1 MSQCVEVYQP
11 MPDNLIRIQNEGGGK
26 RVEVLADYKDEDHFS
41 VRLTGT
47 EAQIQRRHYIK
58 VE

>member
-26 RVEVLADYKDEDHFS
+26 RVEVRWVVKNGRHVTFRRRLA
-41 VRLTGT
+41 
-47 EAQIQRRHYIK
+47 AA
-58 VE
+58 